1 MLKQAE
7 LNKMKDLRNT
17 DHGFNQDI
25 GVVITELGE
34 GRAMGEIKITDG
46 HRNYVGSVH
55 GGVLFTLADTI
66 GGAAALTEGNRLTTV
81 NGDIHYLSPA
91 LAVEKIVA
99 TAQVIKSG
107 KTISVVEVKITD
119 EKGKLLTTSTMTYY
133 NLRIPFFNEEGTK

>member
-1 MLKQAE
+1 MLKQSD
-7 LNKMKDLRNT
+7 LDKMMSMRNEGQ
-17 DHGFNQDI
+17 GFNREI
-25 GVVITELGE
+25 GIVITELGE
-34 GRAMGEIKITDG
+34 GWASGELVITDD

-55 GGVLFTLADTI
+55 GGVLFTLADTV

-99 TAQVIKSG
+99 TGQVIKSG

-119 EKGKLLTTSTMTYY
+119 ETGKLLTTSTMTYY
-133 NLRIPFFNEEGTK
+133 NLRIPFFNEESTK